1 MILILSDS
9 PREASLLGDLFEHR
23 SWPCATG
30 GSIAD
35 FKKLLGTT
43 TPRVV
48 VVRQRLAD
56 GCSDDIL
63 GELDQRKASDR
74 PRLIVLMAGT
84 TSIHQE
90 ARQVNLGADCVLRD
104 PLRIEVLLEY
114 VSKYR
119 SRASSSGKT
128 TRPVSRAFKFAGVQ
142 VSPSELLL
150 TRAKRRA
157 RTTPRVIDL
166 LGLLHRL
173 TGQVAPYPLIYSEIF
188 GRRFTGDTS
197 NCRVLVGKAV
207 TDFQRLGVN
216 LRTCIEVIPKSG
228 YRYRVDK

>member
-9 PREASLLGDLFEHR
+9 PREASLLGDLCEHR

-35 FKKLLGTT
+35 FKKLAGTT
-43 TPRVV
+43 SPRVV
-48 VVRQRLAD
+48 VVRQRLVD
-56 GCSDDIL
+56 GYSDDIL
-63 GELDQRKASDR
+63 GELGHRKPSDR
-74 PRLIVLMAGT
+74 PRVIVLMAGT
-84 TSIHQE
+84 TSIQQE

-114 VSKYR
+114 LAKYR
-119 SRASSSGKT
+119 TRTAAAKT
-128 TRPVSRAFKFAGVQ
+128 TRPVSLAFEFAGVQ

-150 TRAKRRA
+150 TRAKRQT
-157 RTTPRVIDL
+157 RTTPRVVDL

-173 TGQVAPYPLIYSEIF
+173 AGQVAPYPLIYSEIF
-188 GRRFTGDTS
+188 SRRFTGDTS

-216 LRTCIEVIPKSG
+216 LRTRIEAIPKSG
-228 YRYRVDK
+228 YRYRVGK